1 MGYCGSGSEVMQT
14 MIALSSKP
22 LTSARPVENTT
33 MMADHDRQILDQF
46 AARVRDQYPDA
57 DIRAFGSR
65 ARGDATWESD
75 LDVCVVVDHL
85 NNEDRYTLW
94 NIAWEIGF
102 DQDMLISAVPFSKDE
117 FEYGPCSESPLVLN
131 ILREGIPA

>member
-1 MGYCGSGSEVMQT
+1 
-14 MIALSSKP
+14 
-22 LTSARPVENTT
+22 
-33 MMADHDRQILDQF
+33 MMADCDRQILDLF

-57 DIRAFGSR
+57 DVWAFGSR

-75 LDVCVVVDHL
+75 LDVCVVVDQL
-85 NNEDRYTLW
+85 TSEDRYTLW

-102 DQDMLISAVPFSKDE
+102 EQDMLISAVPFSKDE
-117 FEYGPCSESPLVLN
+117 FEHGPCSESPLVLN

>member
-1 MGYCGSGSEVMQT
+1 
-14 MIALSSKP
+14 
-22 LTSARPVENTT
+22 

-46 AARVRDQYPDA
+46 AARVREQFPDA
-57 DIRAFGSR
+57 DVWAFGSR

-85 NNEDRYTLW
+85 TNEDRYTLW
-94 NIAWEIGF
+94 NMAWEIGF
-102 DQDMLISAVPFSKDE
+102 EQDMLISAVPFSKDE
-117 FEYGPCSESPLVLN
+117 FQHGPCSESPLVLN

>member
-1 MGYCGSGSEVMQT
+1 
-14 MIALSSKP
+14 
-22 LTSARPVENTT
+22 